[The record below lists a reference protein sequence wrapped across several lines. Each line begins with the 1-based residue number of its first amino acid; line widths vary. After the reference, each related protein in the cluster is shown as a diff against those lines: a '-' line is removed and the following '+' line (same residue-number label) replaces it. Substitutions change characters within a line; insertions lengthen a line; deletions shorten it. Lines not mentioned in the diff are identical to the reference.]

1 MPRVVEQ
8 EGRGITL
15 PLPVSLGPLKISPQG
30 ILSRPSHNGSVLS
43 PLAYL
48 LAALGRE
55 PPRENDRRALGL
67 EHSSYFLAWDGSA
80 IRRAPTLLSCQWLLL
95 QAATIGWTSSLSF
108 PECAVR
114 HARSSQFQACFLAL
128 SPVQTPSKMTA
139 TSMGAPVGALR
150 KRRCSNLSLIQDQN
164 QTPWILGLATRVLQH
179 TRTQS

>member
-1 MPRVVEQ
+1 MNF
-8 EGRGITL
+8 TL
-15 PLPVSLGPLKISPQG
+15 PPPVRLGPLKISPHAFFCLWAKTG
-30 ILSRPSHNGSVLS
+30 PVLS
-43 PLAYL
+43 PLSSSI
-48 LAALGRE
+48 LARCCFRRSL
-55 PPRENDRRALGL
+55 PRENDRRALSL

-139 TSMGAPVGALR
+139 ISMGAPVGALR